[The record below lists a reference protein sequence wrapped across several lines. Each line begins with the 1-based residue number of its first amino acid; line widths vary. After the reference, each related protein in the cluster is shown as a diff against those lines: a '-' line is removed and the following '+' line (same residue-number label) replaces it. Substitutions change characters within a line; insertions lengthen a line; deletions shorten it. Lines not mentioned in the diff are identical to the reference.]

1 MAQRDT
7 HSKTVAVVLT
17 VILLAWVLAG
27 LAVRIWSSE
36 QAYRISGPT
45 HVAAGQGRVF
55 LYTAGEIHALSGDG
69 KWLGA
74 TSLADVGF
82 SDDPIDMR
90 VLDDGRLLI
99 AGQRPAAVR
108 LCDMSNL
115 SCERLAPGQFARI
128 DRQFKIHPL
137 AAGDGWLLTDAAGD
151 QLWTLDSETGDLEPA
166 VPTRTLAGP
175 NGIALDSQG
184 VPWVAD
190 TDHRRL
196 VELLQLPNGGY
207 VTGREHSAHN
217 SLTIAQR
224 HYPMMLEWG
233 ADERFWVVQASSFSE
248 ARADVVV
255 YDRDE
260 GAVDVIT
267 MPDDAYPTDLAVIGR
282 NAVVTDMDRFR
293 VYRIDTRSGAVSEFG
308 DAAFSERLLAHSARR
323 NSLERLGT
331 LSLVVVI
338 IGALA
343 LITAAIRMTPPDKR
357 WSSAAPA
364 LDVQGAAPFD
374 RPLKGVHWLKQ
385 NPKSRWLTH
394 GFERLYYLLFGLL
407 CLCAYLLYAW
417 SCGQPLRFEE
427 DGLSTTDRLGLLLLL
442 VCLATASFIPMIHF
456 AAAAFRRRLGTDGRN
471 ILLEFEN
478 GRRTNVDPS
487 RLAWNDRAVFFDGK
501 TFPLRSGTRH
511 ALYAPEELQ
520 KWLAPLLIDAKRM
533 TEWETLRYQF
543 KNRDRLVIAALGA
556 VLLLFTILLLVK
568 TFSVN

>member
-1 MAQRDT
+1 MAQHDT
-7 HSKTVAVVLT
+7 HSKPVAVVLA
-17 VILLAWVLAG
+17 VILLAWVIAG

-36 QAYRISGPT
+36 QAHRIFGPT
-45 HVAAGQGRVF
+45 HVAAGPGRVF

-82 SDDPIDMR
+82 HDDPIDMR

-99 AGQRPAAVR
+99 AGQRPAAIR

-115 SCERLAPGQFARI
+115 SCEWLASGQFARI
-128 DRQFKIHPL
+128 ERQFKIHPRS
-137 AAGDGWLLTDAAGD
+137 APGGWLLTDAAGD
-151 QLWTLDSETGDLEPA
+151 QVWTLDTATGDLEPA
-166 VPTRTLAGP
+166 LPPSTLAGP

-196 VELLQLPNGGY
+196 VELVKLPNGRY
-207 VTGREHSAHN
+207 ATGREHSAHN

-255 YDRDE
+255 YDRED

-267 MPDDAYPTDLAVIGR
+267 MPDGAYPTDLAIIGG
-282 NAVVTDMDRFR
+282 NVVVTDMDRFR
-293 VYRIDTRSGAVSEFG
+293 VYRVDTRGGAVSEFG
-308 DAAFSERLLAHSARR
+308 DAVFSDRLSAHSARR
-323 NSLERLGT
+323 ASLERLAT

-338 IGALA
+338 IGALVLVA
-343 LITAAIRMTPPDKR
+343 AAIRMTPPDKR
-357 WSSAAPA
+357 WSSTAPA
-364 LDVQGAAPFD
+364 LDVQGAAPLD
-374 RPLKGVHWLKQ
+374 RPLKGIHWLER
-385 NPKSRWLTH
+385 NPKSRWLAH
-394 GFERLYYLLFGLL
+394 GFEKLYYVLFGLL
-407 CLCAYLLYAW
+407 CLCAYLLCAW

-478 GRRTNVDPS
+478 GRRTRVDPS
-487 RLAWNDRAVFFDGK
+487 RLAWNDRAVFFDGN

-511 ALYAPEELQ
+511 ALYVPEELQ
-520 KWLAPLLIDAKRM
+520 KWLAPLLIDANRM

-543 KNRDRLVIAALGA
+543 KNRDRLVLAALGA
-556 VLLLFTILLLVK
+556 VLLLITVLLLAK
-568 TFSVN
+568 MFSVN

>member
-1 MAQRDT
+1 MAQRST
-7 HSKTVAVVLT
+7 YSKSVAVVL
-17 VILLAWVLAG
+17 VVVLLAWVFAG

-45 HVAAGQGRVF
+45 HVAAGRGRVF
-55 LYTAGEIHALSGDG
+55 VYTAGEIHALSGDG

-82 SDDPIDMR
+82 KDDPIDMR

-108 LCDMSNL
+108 LCDMGNL
-115 SCERLAPGQFARI
+115 SCERLAPGQFAGI

-137 AAGDGWLLTDAAGD
+137 ASGDEWLLTDAAGD
-151 QLWTLDSETGDLEPA
+151 QLWILSPATGDLEPA
-166 VPTRTLAGP
+166 LPPHTLSGP

-196 VELLQLPNGGY
+196 VELVGLPNGRY
-207 VTGREHSAHN
+207 VLGREHSAHN

-233 ADERFWVVQASSFSE
+233 ADKRFWVVQASSFSE

-255 YDRDE
+255 YDRDD
-260 GAVDVIT
+260 GAVDVIA
-267 MPDDAYPTDLAVIGR
+267 MPDGAYPTDLALIGG
-282 NAVVTDMDRFR
+282 NVVVTDMDHFR
-293 VYRIDTRSGAVSEFG
+293 VYRIDTRGGAVSEFG
-308 DAAFSERLLAHSARR
+308 DAVFSDRLLAHSAHRA
-323 NSLERLGT
+323 SLERLGT
-331 LSLVVVI
+331 ISLVVVI
-338 IGALA
+338 IGALC
-343 LITAAIRMTPPDKR
+343 LIAAAIRMTPPDKR
-357 WSSAAPA
+357 WSSTAPA
-364 LDVQGAAPFD
+364 LDVQGAAPLD
-374 RPLKGVHWLKQ
+374 RPLKGVHWLER
-385 NPKSRWLTH
+385 NPKSRWLAH
-394 GFERLYYLLFGLL
+394 GFERLYYVLFGLL

-427 DGLSTTDRLGLLLLL
+427 DGLSMADRLGLLLML

-478 GRRTNVDPS
+478 GRRTSVDPS
-487 RLAWNDRAVFFDGK
+487 RLAWNDRAVFFDGN
-501 TFPLRSGTRH
+501 TFPLRSGARH
-511 ALYAPEELQ
+511 ALYVPEELQ
-520 KWLAPLLIDAKRM
+520 KWLAPLLIDANRM

-543 KNRDRLVIAALGA
+543 KKRDRLVFAAFGA
-556 VLLLFTILLLVK
+556 VLLLFTIVLLAK
-568 TFSVN
+568 IFSVN